1 MFLRAM
7 VWTFFRV
14 KGIFLEGRSVQPLN
28 GKIKILDKTIIDIP
42 RKIQPIWPVVSEI
55 LSYRRSDIVLFRMTD
70 IYNNSII
77 RTNENESGDLVC
89 SISSW
94 QLGFCNED
102 THTHTHSLF
111 RDIVRLIT
119 E

>member
-1 MFLRAM
+1 MFNPSIEQFKSLI
-7 VWTFFRV
+7 
-14 KGIFLEGRSVQPLN
+14 KPYLIFPERYN
-28 GKIKILDKTIIDIP
+28 
-42 RKIQPIWPVVSEI
+42 PIWPVVSEI

-70 IYNNSII
+70 IYYKSII

-102 THTHTHSLF
+102 TLTHTHSLF